1 MGHGLKYKNKTIN
14 LLEKNPGEYLPD
26 LGLGR
31 IFGLD
36 IIPLSIIGKVYKLY
50 LIKILNFCSV
60 KEPVQRVKRQS
71 TACGKF
77 KSDKDFGSRILKNFQ
92 NSTLKIN
99 TSFSTVFYSIC
110 SVDHLT

>member
-26 LGLGR
+26 LGLR
-31 IFGLD
+31 KIFGLD
-36 IIPLSIIGKVYKLY
+36 IIPLSIIGKVYTLY

-60 KEPVQRVKRQS
+60 KEPVQKVRRQI
-71 TACGKF
+71 TACGKI
-77 KSDKDFGSRILKNFQ
+77 KSDKGFGSRILKNSQ
-92 NSTLKIN
+92 NSTLRIN
-99 TSFSTVFYSIC
+99 TSFSTVFYSVC

>member
-1 MGHGLKYKNKTIN
+1 MGHGLKYKNRTIN

-60 KEPVQRVKRQS
+60 KEPVQRMKRQS
-71 TACGKF
+71 TACGKT
-77 KSDKDFGSRILKNFQ
+77 KSDKGFESRILKNSQ

-99 TSFSTVFYSIC
+99 TSFSTMFYSRC

>member
-36 IIPLSIIGKVYKLY
+36 ELLDIVMMN
-50 LIKILNFCSV
+50 IK
-60 KEPVQRVKRQS
+60 
-71 TACGKF
+71 
-77 KSDKDFGSRILKNFQ
+77 
-92 NSTLKIN
+92 
-99 TSFSTVFYSIC
+99 
-110 SVDHLT
+110 